1 MWLVVLS
8 RLAGHGAGGR
18 RQPSR
23 TGRMSKPI
31 LQQPPGQQRWSIAV
45 VTVPLPEPN
54 ADQTHHEPH

>member
-31 LQQPPGQQRWSIAV
+31 LQQPHLGTRCATEHPW
-45 VTVPLPEPN
+45 PPP
-54 ADQTHHEPH
+54 